1 MEFSIGQKRLERII
15 LINSST
21 FRYAEIFVDGNTHIA
36 GDNSVGKST
45 FLQIATLFYTGD
57 PTRSKLGIGDGKLP
71 FQQYNLQHNY
81 SDIIYEVRRSDAP
94 SDCFMVV
101 LRSSSWP
108 TFTFFDCPYSKDIF
122 VDENDA
128 AYDNLEQIKNAAR
141 RIHSK
146 DLDIRSVKGAREY
159 IDILYGWRN
168 GRSGR
173 DRSWEKFS
181 LTSCPG
187 GDRPHEKIAN
197 LLQML
202 LNLGKVQGDVL
213 KKMIVSSLESTSQP
227 FNVNTH
233 RENAQELFKTY
244 TAIRNW
250 NTDPTMRQSQ
260 ERFVKAYRAY
270 NDEKKAH
277 ALYPGQA
284 KFAMNEADEAK
295 EATVKEL
302 EAEKKILADLTAKI
316 QERRENTASEL
327 KSLEGTMSVITANI
341 QKVGQKRSEFASFA
355 SLLPLFES
363 EDEKIRD
370 KDFNDKLLAQL
381 SSKSQTLSDSFQKQK
396 DELIAALK
404 LKESEGRGE
413 KARLTSASAQALNEY
428 SEKLEEERL
437 ARKALYDKTSTAL
450 QANLDA
456 AFKSLSGKEQERFTI
471 SLSHPKKKEI
481 DEAVAALEQI
491 KKDIA
496 VLDRS
501 KDPIKIDI
509 ASAEAAKTAIPDNV
523 RVEHSETLRKLASAV
538 ETLREKQ
545 ETQKSKI
552 ASYEGSLAE
561 WLDGN
566 LSHWTGTVGKV
577 MDEKVLLRSD
587 LSPSLVSE
595 STTAVYGVSVDL
607 DKLDYAKTTPALLK
621 EELADI
627 EEKLSKASDEL
638 DAENQTVESTIS
650 ERLATQDAIIKEKN
664 AEIAA
669 IGEQIA
675 AKEADKSH
683 QESIIAALAAE
694 EEVIVNDALKKKD
707 DEIEEAKKAHAK
719 VKSTLEKEQ
728 TSYSDFENNLTQRR
742 KNKSEE
748 LNQKLEKDKADVD
761 TKIKEAKEQTSCLIA
776 DLDKALAEALSEQ
789 GVDPEKIAK
798 IQATISSLEGDL
810 KTISDNKR
818 KYYSYLEAKK
828 EYFDKESEW
837 KDDLARI
844 KERIQKIT
852 DNNKALIEDED
863 RRVDVQQKEVD
874 RFQGYIDSY
883 DESIMLVREYFQEHR
898 KEEFDSCEP
907 VETSDTANVIIE
919 HDQKS
924 DERLKGAQDT
934 MDNCWLKFGR
944 ILGEFGL
951 RQFFPY
957 SASCTDIKEDTA
969 AQDDVYEFIIEDKI
983 SAHTL
988 AWNTHAVPFVSE
1000 INYAASDF
1008 NKDIE
1013 NIKGIARDINRTFK
1027 ANNFTE
1033 VIKRFE
1039 LSVEEVGT
1047 ELISLI
1053 HGSRTIHRDFCE
1065 EYDGTRNLL
1074 DGSTKNKRFI
1084 DYIQQLA
1091 TKLVTY
1097 NFETI
1102 QIEDMFTL
1110 YIEADEG
1117 TNKSGRKKEI
1127 RELGSNGIDTIFKNI
1142 LYLLMIQNIRKRFG
1156 RQADTFM
1163 IHCPL
1168 DEQATISP
1176 TNFNHLMSLANK
1188 LGIFILA
1195 NSPLMPIG
1203 TEESFKRAY
1212 KFFKNPGTDF
1222 TNSKLLLTTHEES

>member
-1 MEFSIGQKRLERII
+1 MELSIGQKRLERII

-81 SDIIYEVRRSDAP
+81 SDIVYEVRRSEAP

-108 TFTFFDCPYSKDIF
+108 TFTFFDCPYSRDIF

-141 RIHSK
+141 RLHSK

-187 GDRPHEKIAN
+187 SDRPHEKIAN

-250 NTDPTMRQSQ
+250 NTDPSIRQSQ
-260 ERFVKAYRAY
+260 DRFVKAYKAY
-270 NDEKKAH
+270 NEEKKAH
-277 ALYPGQA
+277 ELYPGQA
-284 KFAMNEADEAK
+284 KYAMNEAIEAK
-295 EATVKEL
+295 ETTVSEL
-302 EAEKKILADLTAKI
+302 EVEKKRLEELKKTIAD
-316 QERRENTASEL
+316 RRESTTEEL
-327 KSLEGTMSVITANI
+327 KSLNGNLSVIAANL
-341 QKVGQKRSEFASFA
+341 QKSAQKRNEFASFIPFI
-355 SLLPLFES
+355 PLIES
-363 EDEKIRD
+363 EDEKKQERN
-370 KDFNDKLLAQL
+370 FNDNLLTQL
-381 SSKSQTLSDSFQKQK
+381 TSKSQSLRESFEKQK
-396 DELIAALK
+396 GELKATLA
-404 LKESEGRGE
+404 LKESDGRGE
-413 KARLTSASAQALNEY
+413 KERLKFASAQALNEF
-428 SEKLEEERL
+428 SDKLETERRD
-437 ARKALYDKTSTAL
+437 RKQLHDTTASAL
-450 QANLDA
+450 QANVEA
-456 AFKSLSGKEQERFTI
+456 AFNALSQKKQERFAI

-481 DEAVAALEQI
+481 DEA
-491 KKDIA
+491 
-496 VLDRS
+496 
-501 KDPIKIDI
+501 
-509 ASAEAAKTAIPDNV
+509 TAIFRQIENDINVLKESITPILREIDAAESAKKAVPDRV
-523 RVEHSETLRKLASAV
+523 RIEHLEALNKLSLAV
-538 ETLREKQ
+538 EGLTEKQ

-566 LSHWTGTVGKV
+566 LPHWSGTVGKV

-587 LSPSLVSE
+587 LSPAIVSD
-595 STTAVYGVSVDL
+595 SGNDVYGVTVDL
-607 DKLDYAKTTPALLK
+607 EKLDYARTTPALLK

-627 EEKLSKASDEL
+627 EEKLRKANDDLE
-638 DAENQTVESTIS
+638 AEKQAIESVIAERISVQDRNIS
-650 ERLATQDAIIKEKN
+650 EKKESIKAINEKV
-664 AEIAA
+664 
-669 IGEQIA
+669 A
-675 AKEADKSH
+675 AKEADKAH
-683 QESIIAALAAE
+683 QESIITSLQTEEKALVETELQKKDEEIKAAE
-694 EEVIVNDALKKKD
+694 KIHEGIKEELD
-707 DEIEEAKKAHAK
+707 
-719 VKSTLEKEQ
+719 KEN
-728 TSYSDFENNLTQRR
+728 SSFSVFENELVERKKRKAKELDTQL
-742 KNKSEE
+742 SID
-748 LNQKLEKDKADVD
+748 QAAVD
-761 TKIKEAKEQTSCLIA
+761 TKIQEAREQTDRLIA
-776 DLDKALAEALSEQ
+776 DLDKALAEALSQQ
-789 GVDPEKIAK
+789 GVDPEKISGL
-798 IQATISSLEGDL
+798 QAIITNLDKDL
-810 KTISDNKR
+810 KTISDNKP
-818 KYYSYLEAKK
+818 KYYSYRETKK
-828 EYFDKESEW
+828 EYFDKEAEW
-837 KDDLARI
+837 QDDLERI
-844 KERIQKIT
+844 KDRILQT
-852 DNNKALIEDED
+852 DNNDKALTEDEN
-863 RRVDVQQKEVD
+863 RKLTAQQEEVN

-883 DESIMLVREYFQEHR
+883 EESIKLIREYFQEHR
-898 KEEFDSCEP
+898 KEEFDACDP
-907 VETSDTANVIIE
+907 VETSDTANIIIDR
-919 HDQKS
+919 DQKS
-924 DERLKGAQDT
+924 DERIKNAQET
-934 MDNCWLKFGR
+934 MDSCWLKFGR

-969 AQDDVYEFIIEDKI
+969 AQNDVYEFISEDKI

-1065 EYDGTRNLL
+1065 EYDETRNLL

-1084 DYIQQLA
+1084 DYIQSLA

-1222 TNSKLLLTTHEES
+1222 TNSRLLLTTREES